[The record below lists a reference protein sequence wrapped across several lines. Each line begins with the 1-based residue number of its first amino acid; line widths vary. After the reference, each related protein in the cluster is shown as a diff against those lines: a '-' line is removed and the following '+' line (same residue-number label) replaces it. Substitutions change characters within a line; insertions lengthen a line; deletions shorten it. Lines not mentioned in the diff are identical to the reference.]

1 MSKFIVHSTH
11 ALFWPTI
18 DFRIKK
24 GENRYSSKSA
34 IPETVMAKLTY
45 LSVPKK
51 TRDGQRLPAVVRF
64 YESSDAVP
72 VDDDPQVDLTAESL
86 SKLKFKDLQTLAEK
100 LGVDHKGLTSKEQL
114 RDALVAHAA
123 GDDGDDDAD
132 LDDEDDD
139 TDE

>member
-1 MSKFIVHSTH
+1 MPQFIVHSSV
-11 ALFWPTI
+11 ALSWPTL
-18 DFRIKK
+18 DFRIRK
-24 GENRYSSKSA
+24 GENRFA
-34 IPETVMAKLTY
+34 ARADVPPPALAKLEF
-45 LSVPKK
+45 LAKPKK

-64 YESSDAVP
+64 YESSEAVP

-132 LDDEDDD
+132 LDDDD